1 MSDQCGRCEL
11 RGKLQDC
18 LREDCFQHDNWF
30 AFVLQEQLAEKEKEI
45 EQLKEQNDKFM
56 WQVRDTCARAEKAEN
71 LVAKYKNYY
80 EVTAN
85 ELTEIN
91 KQLKQVEAE
100 NAALRE
106 EINNPKRTFCAWCGY
121 TVEIDDDAATGI
133 AEHVRTCEKHPLN
146 IEIDALR
153 ERLRPVEEV
162 YKKHEVW
169 AREWLSTAP
178 VSSRSR
184 MLEFWQAICKTMEG
198 K

>member
-11 RGKLQDC
+11 RGKLHDC

-45 EQLKEQNDKFM
+45 ERLKELNDKFM

>member
-18 LREDCFQHDNWF
+18 LRDDCFQHDNWF
-30 AFVLQEQLAEKEKEI
+30 TLALQEQLAEKEKEI
-45 EQLKEQNDKFM
+45 ERLKELNDKFM
-56 WQVRDTCARAEKAEN
+56 WQVRDTCARAEKAES
-71 LVAKYKNYY
+71 
-80 EVTAN
+80 
-85 ELTEIN
+85 
-91 KQLKQVEAE
+91 E
-100 NAALRE
+100 NAALR
-106 EINNPKRTFCAWCGY
+106 G
-121 TVEIDDDAATGI
+121 
-133 AEHVRTCEKHPLN
+133 
-146 IEIDALR
+146 
-153 ERLRPVEEV
+153 RLEPVEEV